1 MIRDRPA
8 LRAVAIAALLL
19 AASPLHAQHDSAA
32 AHAPQAVHADHGL
45 LGTHRLTLG
54 LGHNHVINS
63 IVGEDGELKNQAL
76 PSWSLNYDYWLSDKW
91 AIGVQTDL
99 IIESFVIEHG
109 DEELLEREYP
119 VLVAGVAIFKPF
131 RHFSFVGGLGVEYAK
146 EQTLTATRLG
156 VEYGTH
162 LGSNWE
168 AGVAATW
175 DAKWSYYDAWGLNFT
190 VSRLFGG
197 GH

>member
-1 MIRDRPA
+1 
-8 LRAVAIAALLL
+8 
-19 AASPLHAQHDSAA
+19 
-32 AHAPQAVHADHGL
+32 
-45 LGTHRLTLG
+45 
-54 LGHNHVINS
+54 
-63 IVGEDGELKNQAL
+63 VGEDGELKNQAL

-131 RHFSFVGGLGVEYAK
+131 RRFSFVGGLGVEYGTYLGAK
-146 EQTLTATRLG
+146 
-156 VEYGTH
+156 
-162 LGSNWE
+162 WE
-168 AGVAATW
+168 VGVAATW
-175 DAKWSYYDAWGLNFT
+175 DMKWDYYDAWELNST
-190 VSRLFGG
+190 VSRLFGW

>member
-1 MIRDRPA
+1 MSARTA
-8 LRAVAIAALLL
+8 MVIACLL
-19 AASPLHAQHDSAA
+19 AGAAPVRAQHETSSAPGTA
-32 AHAPQAVHADHGL
+32 TVHAPEAPHGMA
-45 LGTHRLTLG
+45 GRHRLTLG
-54 LGHNHVINS
+54 LGHSHVINS

-168 AGVAATW
+168 VGVAATW
-175 DAKWSYYDAWGLNFT
+175 DAKWNYYDAWGLNFT